1 MPPPVIAWKPAAAS
15 PDLASARLRCHKPA
29 ACLRAAGWRCEP
41 FDPARMDRLLL
52 AVQLAMCFVLT
63 HGTRVLKHGLRPYF
77 ERRDR
82 RELSV
87 FTLGLRYLAHALT
100 HDRPL
105 YPRLVFY
112 FH

>member
-1 MPPPVIAWKPAAAS
+1 V
-15 PDLASARLRCHKPA
+15 
-29 ACLRAAGWRCEP
+29 GGEP
-41 FDPARMDRLLL
+41 HPRPRPQDRLLL
-52 AVQLAMCFVLT
+52 ALQLATCFVLT
-63 HGTRVLKHGLRPYF
+63 HGPRVLKRGRRPFF

-87 FTLGLRYLAHALT
+87 FTLGRRYLAPALT